1 MLGYVFENE
10 AEVKIFS
17 SEGTQAVRGSIKLA
31 YFPCDPSG
39 EGEADEGLLGDEDE
53 QEPSAL
59 VGKDMYFRVEIRE
72 ASGLP

>member
-53 QEPSAL
+53 
-59 VGKDMYFRVEIRE
+59 
-72 ASGLP
+72 